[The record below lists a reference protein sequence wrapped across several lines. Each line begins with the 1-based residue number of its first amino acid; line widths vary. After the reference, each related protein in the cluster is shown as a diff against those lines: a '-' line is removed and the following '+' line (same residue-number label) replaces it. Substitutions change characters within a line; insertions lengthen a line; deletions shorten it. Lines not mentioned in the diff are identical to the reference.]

1 VPPATFGQTILFC
14 TRGMSFQALAGAGL
28 LGYLAGLS
36 EDRTLAAVCAVGVGG
51 YALLCA
57 LAACGFRGPKR
68 VKASL
73 EAARKRWAVGAK
85 LQAAATHLRS
95 EELAQLAELTE
106 ERLVDLL
113 SFATEIASEADIP
126 AQVNVVERPPN
137 EPQNIVS
144 IDIGGTR
151 TKFLVARQWSDVQ
164 SAGKDSLD
172 HAVEDSHMMKLLP
185 PLNSSQLWEERDV
198 GSVMDSDAESDMV
211 AFNTDRVAERI
222 KSHLQNYQV
231 DVKKVHRVIFS
242 VPGTVELAGVYRDR
256 LTVVKNM
263 PSFSK
268 KFRGLDFQKTFGST
282 FPLSKISAVSD
293 NMGAALGAACL
304 SPEVKSGLVLV
315 LGTAPAVATFFKDPS
330 GKNKYIETGIWQSWV
345 WFSKIPLDDPYG
357 YCGGIKIE
365 KDTGKI
371 TVKPPS
377 AYKIPHRQARIRFA
391 LDNNTWLR
399 FMGRNPHLDRKL
411 QKSLGME
418 EATNAWAKRLQSS
431 LNKLAEKFHDIY
443 GPPEVVYVLGGNATR
458 CHGMVTTATYTT
470 TDNSM
475 SVRVPVKIPKEDRR
489 QQIMHMAGLVY
500 STQFKVKQ
508 VFAPGQDPLARG
520 WTRGG
525 EICMW
530 VKRKEFRNSS
540 SKSRDKIESRKAAY
554 SGSASGS
561 VS

>member
-1 VPPATFGQTILFC
+1 
-14 TRGMSFQALAGAGL
+14 MSFQALAGAGL